1 VRSRRSPSARVRAR
15 RRSRRRRARAGDDD
29 VITIAT
35 FIRFSSAFCAYVS
48 SVSRRA
54 TSAMFDN
61 IMNTYMDVDV
71 DGVSR
76 VANVNT
82 EETATS
88 W

>member
-1 VRSRRSPSARVRAR
+1 
-15 RRSRRRRARAGDDD
+15 
-29 VITIAT
+29 
-35 FIRFSSAFCAYVS
+35 
-48 SVSRRA
+48 
-54 TSAMFDN
+54 MFDN